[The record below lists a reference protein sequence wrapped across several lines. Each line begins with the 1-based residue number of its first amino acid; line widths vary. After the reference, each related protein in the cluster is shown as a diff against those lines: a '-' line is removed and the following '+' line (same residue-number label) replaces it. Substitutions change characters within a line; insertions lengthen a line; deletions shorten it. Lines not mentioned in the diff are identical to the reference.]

1 MTELEL
7 VTVSFKAYRLVSE
20 LIAEAAE
27 KEGLS
32 ISDFCRETMTERASA
47 VTGRKLPTLPPL
59 QRGRYGNMI
68 AQAATKLGLTRA
80 EFEAKALQEY
90 AAAQLGYTVLF
101 ERADPKPEELEPAKA
116 YVRSRSTPVPPAPRK
131 PSGTYSKGGER
142 APEVVRPKRVTGK

>member
-7 VTVSFKAYRLVSE
+7 VTVSFKAYRLLSE

-32 ISDFCRETMTERASA
+32 ISDFCRDTMTERASA
-47 VTGRKLPTLPPL
+47 VTGKKLPQLPPL

-80 EFEAKALQEY
+80 QYEAKALQEH
-90 AAAQLGYTVLF
+90 AAAQLGYTVLL
-101 ERADPKPEELEPAKA
+101 ERPAPRAQDLEPAKA
-116 YVRSRSTPVPPAPRK
+116 YVRSRSTPAPAPARK
-131 PSGTYSKGGER
+131 PSGTYAKGHA
-142 APEVVRPKRVTGK
+142 APEVVRPKRISGK

>member
-7 VTVSFKAYRLVSE
+7 TTVSFKAYRLLSE

-32 ISDFCRETMTERASA
+32 ISDFCRDTMTERASA
-47 VTGRKLPTLPPL
+47 VTGKRLPQLPPL

-80 EFEAKALQEY
+80 QYEAKALQEH
-90 AAAQLGYTVLF
+90 AAAQLGYTVLL
-101 ERADPKPEELEPAKA
+101 ERPERTTEAPPKSGPA
-116 YVRSRSTPVPPAPRK
+116 RK
-131 PSGTYSKGGER
+131 SSGTYAKGGER
-142 APEVVRPKRVTGK
+142 APEVVRPKRVTGR

>member
-7 VTVSFKAYRLVSE
+7 VTISFKAYRLLSE

-32 ISDFCRETMTERASA
+32 ISDFCRDTMTERASA
-47 VTGRKLPTLPPL
+47 VTGKRLPQLPPL

-80 EFEAKALQEY
+80 QFEAQALQES
-90 AAAQLGYTVLF
+90 AARALGYTVLL
-101 ERADPKPEELEPAKA
+101 ERT
-116 YVRSRSTPVPPAPRK
+116 SSPVPARK
-131 PSGTYSKGGER
+131 GSGTYAKSGER
-142 APEVVRPKRVTGK
+142 APEVVRPKRVTGR